1 MNSKQPERE
10 DKLDSNSKDLV
21 FSDTINQDQ
30 RSSPGK
36 IKKNK
41 ELMEAESNPTIDSTN
56 GKEKSAS
63 KLDSSLEAEAKK
75 TSPFKN
81 LKLNIPSPSKVQQMS
96 PGQKSKKA
104 EQEVKLDSTVAQ
116 NTGLQSFGTSTSKD
130 IVLTDPISEEQPS
143 SPGMININKELKEAE
158 SNPKIDSRNEKEKA
172 AMKLDSSLDA
182 EEKKTTQVKKLKL
195 KLPRPSKMQQ
205 NSPGQSKN
213 KKDLVLG
220 NTVKEDNLEKNVG
233 EKESKKTSTNEE
245 KQESPGQ
252 SKKNKESEDVAD
264 VEEEKKKD
272 LSEADKVKK
281 DQVGN
286 FLGVKVSQKTSK
298 KIILKL
304 KRPSSTKKPS
314 TSTGKSNKKEEGENL
329 ESEVEKLAKDA
340 NPTGS
345 MLIKDAKM
353 KKKQESAPKKKAE
366 ALKKIVKEKD
376 QKKKEKKVLIEEVE
390 TEQNKTENEKKEVA
404 KAENSDDDFQVP
416 KKEPKDKKGTGN
428 VLKGRKKTIP
438 ARKITKKEKQPKKK
452 LKKISSPDV
461 EHENEERAYVAYSGD
476 TLQCRTCVGKFVTML
491 ESLSEE
497 QKKAIENIGFG
508 SVLSFSLNM
517 VPTGLGFWLVKNYD
531 AKNNTLNIGTEKI
544 SVTPLEVSE
553 ILGVPMGKELV
564 SEKERPRD
572 TTDEVLAEFKGQFT
586 EAIAKRIKL
595 GDVLG
600 IIESQKEGGWVFILN
615 FLVVFNTVFGVTMR
629 NSTVNKRFLSCIT
642 EDVDVKNFNWCEYV
656 IRNLKREMQEW
667 KGDDSFCGPVVI
679 LAMLLAQKLNEKNNK
694 KKGIL
699 GITYINDE
707 VLEELEEEYENSCI
721 KPQREE
727 VEVKKKTEIR
737 KRKNED
743 QEGDEK
749 KKKLKETKAKNDSNV
764 KLRQE
769 RVESKTVGEKKKRVK
784 EETTREGKSKKMK
797 VKDVTEEQD
806 VGEKKIENENDVGE
820 EVFKTEGEE
829 KKKKLKE
836 TKPKND
842 SNVKLSQESVESKT
856 VGEKK
861 KSGKE
866 ETTREGKSKKMK
878 VKDVTEEQNVGEK
891 KIVNENDVGEEV
903 FKTPSESGLKKKIQ
917 FEVSEENSSVLAFV
931 DQLEQQALSKSKEN
945 EEAEVMLSFGFSK
958 MTAHDKDEE
967 EKDDQIN
974 DVHIST
980 LIEKSEFLKVDVPTD
995 FEQRLQETEDLNK
1008 KESSAEAAILKINE
1022 NEGRPKRKIVL
1033 SDILRSPYVERPVM
1047 MKAKITKFES
1057 DFSEFIFSASL
1068 NHNDIV
1074 FATESGEA
1082 ATRDTFESL
1091 CPGVEVHLNVI
1102 NAWSRVLNYQERF
1115 RNKDSP
1121 SRLFLSPMM
1130 LDPTLYAGKVKNETR
1145 LTHFESN
1152 MDSILKAEK
1161 LKSISGIDIVI
1172 IPMLCDEHYYV
1183 LCLNLKT
1190 KKAEL
1195 IDNIKKAKK
1204 NYKMWPNKMV

>member
-1 MNSKQPERE
+1 MWILITVAYVRFPSGSYFKGIVKLSLKLNFVTAKGVVSGVLLLMWNAVEFYIIDSKQPERE

-182 EEKKTTQVKKLKL
+182 EEKKTTPVKKLKL

-220 NTVKEDNLEKNVG
+220 DTVKEDNVEKNVG

-264 VEEEKKKD
+264 VEEEKKK
-272 LSEADKVKK
+272 
-281 DQVGN
+281 
-286 FLGVKVSQKTSK
+286 
-298 KIILKL
+298 
-304 KRPSSTKKPS
+304 
-314 TSTGKSNKKEEGENL
+314 GENL

-353 KKKQESAPKKKAE
+353 KKKQESAPKKKA
-366 ALKKIVKEKD
+366 
-376 QKKKEKKVLIEEVE
+376 
-390 TEQNKTENEKKEVA
+390 EQNKTENEKKEVA

-438 ARKITKKEKQPKKK
+438 ARK
-452 LKKISSPDV
+452 
-461 EHENEERAYVAYSGD
+461 
-476 TLQCRTCVGKFVTML
+476 
-491 ESLSEE
+491 
-497 QKKAIENIGFG
+497 
-508 SVLSFSLNM
+508 
-517 VPTGLGFWLVKNYD
+517 
-531 AKNNTLNIGTEKI
+531 
-544 SVTPLEVSE
+544 
-553 ILGVPMGKELV
+553 
-564 SEKERPRD
+564 
-572 TTDEVLAEFKGQFT
+572 
-586 EAIAKRIKL
+586 
-595 GDVLG
+595 
-600 IIESQKEGGWVFILN
+600 
-615 FLVVFNTVFGVTMR
+615 
-629 NSTVNKRFLSCIT
+629 
-642 EDVDVKNFNWCEYV
+642 
-656 IRNLKREMQEW
+656 
-667 KGDDSFCGPVVI
+667 
-679 LAMLLAQKLNEKNNK
+679 MLLAQKLNEKNNK

-866 ETTREGKSKKMK
+866 ETTREGKSKKMI

-1130 LDPTLYAGKVKNETR
+1130 LEPTLYAGKVKNETR

-1190 KKAEL
+1190 KKVEL

>member
-1 MNSKQPERE
+1 MIRLRRVTKIIIRKATDTVINPE
-10 DKLDSNSKDLV
+10 V
-21 FSDTINQDQ
+21 
-30 RSSPGK
+30 
-36 IKKNK
+36 
-41 ELMEAESNPTIDSTN
+41 A
-56 GKEKSAS
+56 
-63 KLDSSLEAEAKK
+63 AK
-75 TSPFKN
+75 
-81 LKLNIPSPSKVQQMS
+81 KLNIDWDSAAEIKRVNGSDENEVPSPVFRKVCRGALGPSYTFPSLWQITFIFMQNCEVESEIEFCNCQRGSFWSFIVKVQQMS

-182 EEKKTTQVKKLKL
+182 EEKKTTPVKKLKL

-220 NTVKEDNLEKNVG
+220 DTVKEDNVEKIVG

-252 SKKNKESEDVAD
+252 SKKNK
-264 VEEEKKKD
+264 
-272 LSEADKVKK
+272 
-281 DQVGN
+281 
-286 FLGVKVSQKTSK
+286 
-298 KIILKL
+298 
-304 KRPSSTKKPS
+304 
-314 TSTGKSNKKEEGENL
+314 GENL

-353 KKKQESAPKKKAE
+353 KKKPESAPKKKAE

-438 ARKITKKEKQPKKK
+438 ARKVTKKEEQPKKK

-553 ILGVPMGKELV
+553 ILGIPMGKELV

-707 VLEELEEEYENSCI
+707 VLEALEEEYENSCI
-721 KPQREE
+721 KPQGEE

-1022 NEGRPKRKIVL
+1022 NQGRPKRKIVL